1 ESRHTASGVRV
12 IYEVVEVGDDDSL
25 LRRAELVVAEDR
37 HVLRAGQHRRV
48 DVAVGRVLKT
58 RCRLAG
64 GEGTATTAERVA
76 RRAVHPVQLTAASRV
91 AAGAE
96 VGHGLRVGKGRT
108 AAERLDVGPDLARL
122 VAGEL
127 RLLAHALGLVPG
139 QRHPAGGDLE
149 LHRGL
154 ADADQARPAVGHAL
168 RVAA

>member
-58 RCRLAG
+58 RCRRAG

-76 RRAVHPVQLTAASRV
+76 RRAVHPVQLTAASRG
-91 AAGAE
+91 ASGAE
-96 VGHGLRVGKGRT
+96 DGYGLRGGKGGS
-108 AAERLDVGPDLARL
+108 AAERVAVGPRLARL
-122 VAGEL
+122 DLCRRRL
-127 RLLAHALGLVPG
+127 RPCPLCLVPG
-139 QRHPAGGDLE
+139 
-149 LHRGL
+149 
-154 ADADQARPAVGHAL
+154 V
-168 RVAA
+168 